1 VKRLLLV
8 VVLVALAAAG
18 VLSAGAATQAPASS
32 AAPGGYSLNQILGF
46 TFASELVAAPKG
58 QRFAWTLFQ
67 RGVRSIWVADGPDFI
82 PRTLV
87 AYKDDDGQELTN
99 VAFSADGRF
108 VVYVRGG
115 DHGANWAGEGGLVPN
130 PTSSPIQ
137 PKMQIWS
144 VAVDGGA
151 PVLLAD
157 GDEPAPNPT
166 DNRIAFVKGRE
177 IWVVPV
183 EGGKPAQR
191 MFFARGDSGSPA
203 WSPDGKSLA
212 FVSGR
217 GTFGYIAVYTADDQP
232 IRYMAPTTSLDS
244 FPRWSPDGSRIA
256 FVRRPGRGGAARPPL
271 EQYPSPWA
279 IWVAEVA
286 TGSANAV
293 WQSPDTPWGSYP
305 RTEGGA
311 NLNWG
316 DGGRVV
322 FLAELD
328 GWPHVYSVPASGGT
342 PLLLT
347 PGAFMVEY
355 VRMTPDRRAVIYNA
369 NTGTDKDDIERR
381 HVFTVPVD
389 RAAPTAVTRGK
400 GIEWEPVVS
409 GDGAMVA
416 FIGSDARRPPLPFV
430 QPRTGA
436 AARSLTPQLVAADF
450 PASQLV
456 EPEHVTYTAPD
467 GLLVHA
473 QLFKPPTGTGAPS
486 AAAPA
491 KKPAIVFVHGGPP
504 RQMLLGW
511 HYRYYYANSYAV
523 NQYLASRGF
532 IVLSVNYRLGIGYGH
547 DFQLAE
553 RAGTRGASEYQDV
566 LAGGK
571 YLQSR
576 PDVNPSRIGIWGG
589 SYGGFLT
596 AMALGRNSDV
606 FAAGVDLHGVHR
618 RAAMPSVD
626 LQVQAAVS
634 DGITR
639 AHLDEMMK
647 VAWESSPASWVK
659 SWKSPV
665 LLIHGDDDRNVRV
678 DETVDLAQ
686 RLRAAGVAFEEM
698 IIPDDVHDFLLY
710 RNWMRADQAT
720 AEFFERILKR

>member
-8 VVLVALAAAG
+8 VVLVALAAAA
-18 VLSAGAATQAPASS
+18 VLSAAAATQ
-32 AAPGGYSLNQILGF
+32 APGGYSLTQILGF

-58 QRFAWTLFQ
+58 QRFAWTMFQ

-82 PRTLV
+82 PRTL
-87 AYKDDDGQELTN
+87 ATYKDDDGQELTN
-99 VAFSADGRF
+99 LAFSADGRF

-130 PTSSPIQ
+130 PTSSPVQ

-151 PVLLAD
+151 SVLLAD
-157 GDEPAPNPT
+157 GDEPAPNPV
-166 DNRIAFVKGRE
+166 DSRVAFVKGRE

-191 MFFARGDSGSPA
+191 MFFARGDSGSPT
-203 WSPDGKSLA
+203 WSPDGRALA
-212 FVSGR
+212 FVSSR
-217 GTFGYIAVYTADDQP
+217 GTFGYVAVYAGDDQP
-232 IRYMAPTTSLDS
+232 IRYVDPTTSLDS
-244 FPRWSPDGSRIA
+244 FPRWAPDGSRIA

-279 IWVAEVA
+279 LWVGEVA
-286 TGSANAV
+286 TGSAKAV
-293 WQSPDTPWGSYP
+293 WQGPDTPWGSYP

-316 DGGRVV
+316 AGDRLI

-355 VRMTPDRRAVIYNA
+355 VRMTPDGRAVIYNA

-389 RAAPTAVTRGK
+389 HAAPTAVTSGK
-400 GIEWEPVVS
+400 GIEWEPVAS

-416 FIGSDARRPPLPFV
+416 FIASDARRPPLPFV
-430 QPRTGA
+430 QPRAGGA
-436 AARSLTPQLVAADF
+436 ARALTPELVSPDF

-456 EPEHVTYTAPD
+456 EPEHVTYTASD

-473 QLFKPPTGTGAPS
+473 QLFKPPTGTGAH
-486 AAAPA
+486 AAVAPA
-491 KKPAIVFVHGGPP
+491 KQPAIVFVHGGPP

-532 IVLSVNYRLGIGYGH
+532 VVLSVNYRLGIGYGH
-547 DFQLAE
+547 DVQFPN
-553 RAGTRGASEYQDV
+553 RAGTRGASEYLDV
-566 LAGGK
+566 LAGGR

-576 PDVNPSRIGIWGG
+576 PDVDPARIGIWGG

-626 LQVQAAVS
+626 LQVQAAVN

-686 RLRAAGVAFEEM
+686 RLRAAGVSFEEM
-698 IIPDDVHDFLLY
+698 IIPDDIHDFLLY

-720 AEFFERILKR
+720 ADFFERILKR

>member
-8 VVLVALAAAG
+8 VVLVALAAAA
-18 VLSAGAATQAPASS
+18 VLSAAAATQAPASS
-32 AAPGGYSLNQILGF
+32 AAPGSYSLNQILGF

-58 QRFAWTLFQ
+58 QRFAWTMFQ
-67 RGVRSIWVADGPDFI
+67 RGARSLWVADGPDFI

-130 PTSSPIQ
+130 PTSSPVQ

-144 VAVDGGA
+144 VAIDGGA

-157 GDEPAPNPT
+157 GDEPVPNPT

-232 IRYMAPTTSLDS
+232 IRYMDPTTSLDS
-244 FPRWSPDGSRIA
+244 VPRWSPDGSRIA

-279 IWVAEVA
+279 IWVAEAA
-286 TGSANAV
+286 TGSAKPV
-293 WQSPDTPWGSYP
+293 WQSPDTQWGSYP

-311 NLNWG
+311 NLHWG
-316 DGGRVV
+316 AGDRLV

-328 GWPHVYSVPASGGT
+328 GWPHVYSVPVSGGT

-389 RAAPTAVTRGK
+389 RAAPTAVTSGK

-409 GDGAMVA
+409 ADGAMVA
-416 FIGSDARRPPLPFV
+416 FIGSGARRPPLLFV

-436 AARSLTPQLVAADF
+436 AARALTPELISPDF
-450 PASQLV
+450 PTNQLV
-456 EPEHVTYTAPD
+456 EPEHVTFTAPD
-467 GLLVHA
+467 GVVVHA
-473 QLFKPPTGTGAPS
+473 QLFNPPAGS
-486 AAAPA
+486 AGGPA
-491 KKPAIVFVHGGPP
+491 KRPAIVFVHGGPP

-532 IVLSVNYRLGIGYGH
+532 VVLSVNYRLGIGYGH
-547 DFQLAE
+547 DFQLAD

-576 PDVNPSRIGIWGG
+576 PDVNPARIGIWGG

-596 AMALGRNSDV
+596 AMALGRDSDV

-639 AHLDEMMK
+639 ARLDEMMK

-686 RLRAAGVAFEEM
+686 RLRAAGVPFEEM

-720 AEFFERILKR
+720 ADFFERMLKK